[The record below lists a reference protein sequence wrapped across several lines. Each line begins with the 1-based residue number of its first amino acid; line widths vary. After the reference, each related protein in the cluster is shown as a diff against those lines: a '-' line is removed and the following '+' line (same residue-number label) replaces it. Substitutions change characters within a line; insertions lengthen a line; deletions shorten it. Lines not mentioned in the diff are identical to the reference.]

1 MSLREAQHVLQE
13 TFGYDQFR
21 PLQQEA
27 IADVLQ
33 DRDAL
38 VLMPTGGGKS
48 LIYQVPALVKTG
60 TAIVVSPL
68 IALMKDQV
76 EALKANGVRAG
87 YLNSTL
93 TDRQQA
99 KVEQLLQQDAFTLLY
114 IAPEKLLTP
123 RFQSILTTCRINLF
137 AIDEA
142 HCISQWGHDFRPEY
156 TKLGSLKEQFPNT
169 PVLALTATADK
180 VTRRDIAEQLQLREP
195 SVYVASFDRP
205 NIRLTVAPGQQKFK
219 QLQQFLKRFVGQSG
233 IIYCLSRKGAE
244 SLAAKLRDHGWNAA
258 HYHAGLEREDR
269 AAVQEQFINDQVPIV
284 CATIAFGMGIDKPNV
299 RFVVHYNLPKNVE
312 GYYQEIGRA
321 GRDGL
326 RSEALLFHSMQDFQT
341 LHGFLDT
348 DTEQG
353 QVQLAKLE
361 RMREYAQA
369 QICRR
374 RILLSYFGEYG
385 ADDCGFCD
393 VCENPPTSFDGT
405 TIAQMALSAV
415 VRTSQQASMSTI
427 IAILKGQHSKV
438 VKENHYH
445 TLKTFGAGKS
455 YTEADWGQ
463 YLMQL
468 VQKGLL
474 EVAYDEGHALKL
486 TDASHEVLYGGQA
499 VSLVSRTEGTATP
512 KAAERNKT
520 KAEQLQERLFERLRK
535 LRKSLAQEYG
545 VPPYVV
551 FNDAALQEMA
561 AQRPTTHVAFKQ
573 IQGVSDYK
581 LNNYGEPFMEE
592 IMAFI
597 REETDQGNRI
607 KGGTYQLTYH
617 YYRQGY
623 TLEDIARERG
633 LYQVTVCSH
642 LAHLYELGYPVD
654 VLSFLEGSDYAYIRQ
669 AAQETGE
676 LEKIGKLHA
685 YLEEAIPYYKIR
697 LGLAYF
703 KRHEAHSS
711 A

>member
-1 MSLREAQHVLQE
+1 LSLAQAKQVLQQ

-48 LIYQVPALVKTG
+48 LIYQIPALVKPG
-60 TAIVVSPL
+60 PAIVVSPL

-99 KVEQLLQQDAFTLLY
+99 KVEQLLQEGAFTLLY
-114 IAPEKLLTP
+114 IAPEKLLTA
-123 RFQSILTTCRINLF
+123 RFQAILDHCTISLF

-156 TKLGSLKEQFPNT
+156 TKLGSLKQQFPRT
-169 PVLALTATADK
+169 PFLALTATADK
-180 VTRRDIAEQLQLREP
+180 VTRRDITEQLQLNEP

-219 QLQQFLKRFVGQSG
+219 QLQQFLKRFADQSG
-233 IIYCLSRKGAE
+233 IIYCLSRNGAE
-244 SLAAKLRDHGWNAA
+244 KLAANLREKGWNAA
-258 HYHAGLEREDR
+258 HYHAGLKREDR

-326 RSEALLFHSMQDFQT
+326 RSEALLFHSLQDFHT
-341 LHGFLDT
+341 LRGFLDT
-348 DTEQG
+348 DSEQG

-361 RMREYAQA
+361 RMQEYAQA

-374 RILLSYFGEYG
+374 RILLSYFGEYVT
-385 ADDCGFCD
+385 DNCGFCD
-393 VCENPPTSFDGT
+393 VCENPPASFDGT

-415 VRTSQQASMSTI
+415 ARTGQQASMSTV
-427 IAILKGQHSKV
+427 IAILKGQHTRAV
-438 VKENHYH
+438 REHHYH

-455 YTEADWGQ
+455 YTEADWGH

-486 TDASHEVLYGGQA
+486 TEASHEVLYEGQA
-499 VSLVSRTEGTATP
+499 VSLVSQTGDTTTAKP
-512 KAAERNKT
+512 GERNKT
-520 KAEQLQERLFERLRK
+520 KTEQLQERLFERLRR
-535 LRKSLAQEYG
+535 LRKTLAQEYE
-545 VPPYVV
+545 VPPYVI
-551 FNDAALQEMA
+551 FNDATLQEIA
-561 AQRPTTHVAFKQ
+561 AERPTTGVAFKQ

-581 LNNYGEPFMEE
+581 LNHYGEPFIEE
-592 IMAFI
+592 VMAFI

-607 KGGTYQLTYH
+607 KGGTYQITYH
-617 YYRQGY
+617 FYRQGY
-623 TLEDIARERG
+623 TLEDIAHERG

-642 LAHLYELGYPVD
+642 LAHLYEMGYPVD
-654 VLSFLEGSDYAYIRQ
+654 VLSFLEGSDYAYIRE

-676 LEKIGKLHA
+676 LEKIGRLHA
-685 YLEEAIPYYKIR
+685 YLEEDIPYYKIR
-697 LGLAYF
+697 LGLAYY
-703 KRHEAHSS
+703 KRHERAS
-711 A
+711 